1 MAYPLVSV
9 MMVTFNHS
17 RYIRKAIESV
27 VSQVTTFPF
36 ELIIGEDCSTD
47 GTREIALEYQRRFP
61 GVVRIISSEKN
72 VGIHKNVL
80 RTQWASRGEFVA
92 YCEGDDFWHNP
103 AKLQKQVGFLK
114 DHAEYVLTHTNYDE
128 CEVSS
133 GRLRRSLLGHE
144 VPPNDVD
151 GYEQMLTRQRRI
163 LTLTVCARRESLD
176 CVIRENSECTDEHW
190 PMCDTQ
196 RWLELTRIG
205 KTKYWRESMATY
217 NCLPESASNSR
228 NPQKAFRFTEKAGEL
243 ILHYLQKYPID
254 QKKALRVRA
263 RVAFE
268 LAAAAYRAGDREK
281 TRFWL
286 GHLRATGLKVPV
298 EARLYELWCA
308 TQGRDSALTPVIQ
321 LWKLYQKVM
330 SRVVNS

>member
-1 MAYPLVSV
+1 MAYPLASV

-27 VSQVTTFPF
+27 VNQVTTFPF

-47 GTREIALEYQRRFP
+47 GTRDIALEYQRRFP
-61 GVVRIISSEKN
+61 EVVRVISSEKN

-80 RTQWASRGEFVA
+80 RTQWACRGEFVA
-92 YCEGDDFWHNP
+92 YCEGDDFWHSP
-103 AKLQKQVGFLK
+103 AKLQKQVDFLK
-114 DHAEYVLTHTNYDE
+114 NHADYVLTHTNYDE
-128 CEVSS
+128 CEVSN
-133 GRLRRSLLGHE
+133 GKLRRSLLGQE
-144 VPPNDVD
+144 APPNDVD
-151 GYEQMLTRQRRI
+151 GYEQMLLRRRRI
-163 LTLTVCARRESLD
+163 LTLTVCARRDALD
-176 CVIRENSECTDEHW
+176 RVIRENLECTDERW

-205 KTKYWRESMATY
+205 KTRYWSESMATY

-243 ILHYLQKYPID
+243 ILHYLQKYTID
-254 QKKALRVRA
+254 QNKTLQVRA

-268 LAAAAYRAGDREK
+268 LVAAAYRARDREK
-281 TRFWL
+281 MRFWL
-286 GHLRATGLKVPV
+286 EQLRATGLRVPV

-308 TQGRDSALTPVIQ
+308 TRGPESAVTPVIQ
-321 LWKLYQKVM
+321 LWMLYRKII
-330 SRVVNS
+330 SRVVNL